1 MTIDLGLLILR
12 ALVGLLFIG
21 HGAQKLF
28 GVFGGHGLA
37 GTSGWLE
44 SIGLRPGRFW
54 ALLAGLAEFGG
65 GLLLTL
71 GLLGPIGPLAI
82 IGAMLVAILK
92 VHWANGLWVTKGGY
106 EYPLVLLTLAAV
118 LGLVGPG
125 RYAIDP
131 LLGISPPMP
140 LTFWVGLAAVLLI
153 VAAGLV
159 PLDRPIATGRP
170 QSASRAGIS

>member
-12 ALVGLLFIG
+12 VLMGLLFIG

-28 GVFGGHGLA
+28 GLFGGHGLA

-65 GLLLTL
+65 GLLLAL
-71 GLLGPIGPLAI
+71 GLGGPIGPLAI

-106 EYPLVLLTLAAV
+106 EYPLVLLALAAV

-125 RYAIDP
+125 RYALDP
-131 LLGISPPMP
+131 LLGITLPMP
-140 LTFWVGLAAVLLI
+140 LTFWVGLLAVLLVI
-153 VAAGLV
+153 GGGLLPHGRLVGATRQQRAA
-159 PLDRPIATGRP
+159 
-170 QSASRAGIS
+170 